1 MTHGEEL
8 VRPFTTCQQPG
19 VQHAI
24 IMQGDEP
31 WLCWLSAN
39 GDWVTEC
46 KVGGPGLGWRGKDKY
61 EIQEEYTGRRRRLG
75 AAPTE
80 GKG

>member
-39 GDWVTEC
+39 GGWVTEC
-46 KVGGPGLGWRGKDKY
+46 KVGGPGLGWHGDGDRA
-61 EIQEEYTGRRRRLG
+61 EEVV
-75 AAPTE
+75 AAPTP
-80 GKG
+80 GTSVPKGTG